1 MSIRT
6 NQNLD
11 AYQFTVRPL
20 SKEEGGGYLVEYPD
34 IPGCMSDGET
44 IEEAIANGKEALRDC
59 VAVFQESG
67 RKVPKPGIE
76 AAQWRQRLPRTLYS
90 KLKEALTVF
99 QLDDLENNRF
109 QVQRLGHGEQN
120 GMILRLRSAF
130 QDAQCAAAIERGISH
145 YFEQQG
151 FADVMRTGA
160 GHENSAWTQQT
171 QGAQVDLFI
180 AAYGCFNL
188 LT

>member
-1 MSIRT
+1 MRT
-6 NQNLD
+6 RRNRNLD

-44 IEEAIANGKEALRDC
+44 IAEAIANGREALRDC

-90 KLKEALTVF
+90 KLTVQAENEGVSINSFVTAIIAEAIGSRQANT
-99 QLDDLENNRF
+99 NKR
-109 QVQRLGHGEQN
+109 R
-120 GMILRLRSAF
+120 
-130 QDAQCAAAIERGISH
+130 
-145 YFEQQG
+145 
-151 FADVMRTGA
+151 
-160 GHENSAWTQQT
+160 
-171 QGAQVDLFI
+171 
-180 AAYGCFNL
+180 
-188 LT
+188 

>member
-1 MSIRT
+1 MSRRT
-6 NQNLD
+6 NRNLD

-44 IEEAIANGKEALRDC
+44 VEEAIANGREALRDC

-90 KLKEALTVF
+90 KLTAQAEQEGVSINSFVTAIIAEAIGS
-99 QLDDLENNRF
+99 RR
-109 QVQRLGHGEQN
+109 VQPGKHR
-120 GMILRLRSAF
+120 
-130 QDAQCAAAIERGISH
+130 
-145 YFEQQG
+145 
-151 FADVMRTGA
+151 
-160 GHENSAWTQQT
+160 
-171 QGAQVDLFI
+171 
-180 AAYGCFNL
+180 
-188 LT
+188 